1 VGLPSL
7 RTMQAS
13 LNEAVTASRPE
24 GWPEG
29 WPEVGGPEG
38 VVGEDVI
45 ELRPNLRVANN
56 LQLLIKLLGAF
67 SHYRAERL

>member
-1 VGLPSL
+1 
-7 RTMQAS
+7 MQAS
-13 LNEAVTASRPE
+13 LNEAVTASR
-24 GWPEG
+24 PEG

-45 ELRPNLRVANN
+45 ELRLNLRVANN
-56 LQLLIKLLGAF
+56 LQLLIKLLRAF